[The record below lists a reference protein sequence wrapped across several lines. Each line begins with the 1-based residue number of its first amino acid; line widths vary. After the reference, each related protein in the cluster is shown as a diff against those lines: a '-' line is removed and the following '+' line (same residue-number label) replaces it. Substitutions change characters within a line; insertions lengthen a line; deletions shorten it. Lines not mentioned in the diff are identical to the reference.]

1 MVNHHPRTG
10 DRITSAQL
18 QHGREHARPTAPELF
33 LFTGKKGTGIE
44 TAPTRCREHPKHGPD
59 TGQKITMSDNGT
71 RYCKQGSLFAVRR
84 TPQNKPRYRDIF
96 INLLIPTHQ

>member
-33 LFTGKKGTGIE
+33 LFTGKK
-44 TAPTRCREHPKHGPD
+44 
-59 TGQKITMSDNGT
+59 
-71 RYCKQGSLFAVRR
+71 RYWNRDRADAVQG
-84 TPQNKPRYRDIF
+84 TPQARARYRAK
-96 INLLIPTHQ
+96 NYYVRQWAKVL